1 MRFFRRIPDIVK
13 GVVLYVALA
22 VTALMVFFVAE
33 QYIPYQAP
41 QPAPVA
47 QAAPAPRIVLPEP
60 VEPYTPPVMF
70 EEKRAGFIVK
80 VVLENGHGSGVHI
93 GNGLVLTNYHV
104 AGKLKEVTLKSDDG
118 DIQKAEVLWGN
129 DSRDVALVLASHP
142 ERLSAAELSCR
153 DLVNDE
159 LLTSYGNPTNI
170 EFITIKGR
178 VAGKAREL
186 GAFKNVVPVDMTIIP
201 GMSGGPVLDGEGRLI
216 GLNVGVMPVYV
227 GITASLSGIG
237 YIIPSST
244 ICQLLGRV

>member
-1 MRFFRRIPDIVK
+1 MRRIPDIIR
-13 GVVLYVALA
+13 GTLLYLALII
-22 VTALMVFFVAE
+22 TASLALFVAS
-33 QYIPYQAP
+33 QYIPSP
-41 QPAPVA
+41 HPAPVA

-80 VVLENGHGSGVHI
+80 VVLASGHGSGVHI

-104 AGKLKEVTLKSDDG
+104 AGKLTEVTLKSDDG

-129 DSRDVALVLASHP
+129 EARDVALVLASHP
-142 ERLSAAELSCR
+142 ERLATAELSCR

-159 LLTSYGNPTNI
+159 LLTSYGNPSNI
-170 EFITIKGR
+170 EFITIKGS
-178 VAGKAREL
+178 VAGKARDL
-186 GAFKNVVPVDMTIIP
+186 GPWKSVVPVDMTIIP
-201 GMSGGPVLDGEGRLI
+201 GMSGGAVMDKDGKLV
-216 GLNVGVMPVYV
+216 GLNVGVMPVQIGMGV
-227 GITASLSGIG
+227 SLSGIG